1 MNIND
6 VTKNKCVGCGICESV
21 CPVNAI
27 EITEDSDGF
36 YSPAVND
43 RACIQCGKCK
53 QTCIKFNRPEAYQI
67 NKGKVYAAW
76 SKDDTT
82 MQNSSSGGL
91 GFIISLFAFRNGY
104 DVWGVKYDSETNIP
118 KHILAQSEED
128 LKLFQGSKYLQ
139 SNTEDLCDYLIKNK
153 NCKALIFGT
162 PCQIE
167 MVRLIIEKN
176 HNKNAICVDVFCR
189 GVPTYNLWRNY
200 LKNTLN
206 LGDTP
211 VLDKCIFRDKSYG
224 WHSCQ
229 MTISDKNTQYS
240 APAKDDWYY
249 KLYSSALCFRDSC
262 YSCNRKLESAYS
274 DIRIGDF
281 WGNRYESNQKGVSI
295 VIINSVAGQRL
306 FESVVPYVSIEEAN
320 FDEVIVAQ
328 KYIYNE
334 WNHHKIN
341 EMRSY
346 LNKDTDFEYIYRKL
360 IRPHWIK
367 RIATSVYQSIPRRY
381 QLIIKRVFKR

>member
-1 MNIND
+1 
-6 VTKNKCVGCGICESV
+6 
-21 CPVNAI
+21 
-27 EITEDSDGF
+27 
-36 YSPAVND
+36 
-43 RACIQCGKCK
+43 
-53 QTCIKFNRPEAYQI
+53 
-67 NKGKVYAAW
+67 
-76 SKDDTT
+76 